1 MWKTAENSIFILGGS
16 ASKLSIKQPE
26 PVLLKVLSSVHFS
39 NSYVDPLYLGSIVV
53 FFVRG
58 EDNHWKSEIAAM
70 EIKNENC
77 RGTCE
82 AWEDYYTWLPLTIGL
97 GGCREELFD
106 LSSLKKKLF
115 LFMPLLSNLPF
126 EVAFSSSNSIVIH
139 GVLENHNHTIT
150 IKEARCFTFCFICR
164 QWQFI
169 NTVQADLNISFI
181 SLKSRWS
188 SPKRQRQIAPHHILA
203 NSRFC
208 GRYFDYSSPSKK
220 IRGPPI
226 LANFTYAIT

>member
-1 MWKTAENSIFILGGS
+1 M
-16 ASKLSIKQPE
+16 
-26 PVLLKVLSSVHFS
+26 
-39 NSYVDPLYLGSIVV
+39 
-53 FFVRG
+53 R
-58 EDNHWKSEIAAM
+58 
-70 EIKNENC
+70 
-77 RGTCE
+77 
-82 AWEDYYTWLPLTIGL
+82 GL
-97 GGCREELFD
+97 GGLLYLASAYNRFGGMQRRAIWLKLLE
-106 LSSLKKKLF
+106 KKKNFFYSCHFCPISHLKWHF
-115 LFMPLLSNLPF
+115 LLPKP
-126 EVAFSSSNSIVIH
+126 SNSLVIH

-188 SPKRQRQIAPHHILA
+188 SPKRQRQIAPRHILA
-203 NSRFC
+203 NSWFC